1 MKVVDSTFPDPD
13 SLGLITQARFDDPHA
28 LLGFHRNPTGATVLS
43 FRPDLPALACRLGED
58 LIPSRPVPG
67 PPGFHQ
73 ILLDHRQAD
82 LAERLLSVG
91 EQAYQLMSG
100 EARAEGWADP
110 YSLSPTLGPTDI
122 HLLAEGRDRFLYR
135 HLGAHPRRHQGVDGT
150 AFAVW
155 APNATGVRVVGDFS
169 GWDASWL
176 PMRNLGSSGF
186 WELFIPGVGAGALYK
201 FWVFHPDGGAVYKA
215 DPCGQAME
223 VPPRTASV
231 VASSNFSWSDQG
243 WLQSRA
249 AADPL
254 ERPISVYEVHLGSW
268 RRGGEDGGRLLT
280 YLEVAE
286 QLGDYCAEMGFTHVE
301 LMPVAEHPF
310 GGSWGY
316 QVSGYFAPT
325 ARYGSPDDLRHM
337 VDRLHQRQIGVILD
351 WVPAHFPRDEFALSH
366 FDGTAL
372 YEHLDPRLGVH
383 PDWNTAIFN
392 YGRREVRNFLVANA
406 LYWFDEFHVDGLR
419 VDAVASMLYLDYS
432 RKEGEWLPNRFGGRE
447 NLEAV
452 ELLREVNSLVYHDQ
466 PGALMVAEESTSW
479 PGVSRPTYSGGLG
492 FGLKWNMGWMH
503 DTLDYFS
510 NDPVYRRYHHNTLT
524 FSLMYAWSE
533 NFMLPLSHDEVVHG
547 KGSLLAKMPGD
558 DWQKFANLRALL
570 AYQWAHPGKKLIF
583 MGQEWGQRAE
593 WDADQQL
600 DWFLLEQPFHKGL
613 QQLVRDLNRVYRREP
628 ALHQRDFTP
637 EGFRWIDASNA
648 DANVIAF
655 VRFAADG
662 QRHVACLCNLSP
674 VPRHGY
680 RIGLPG
686 PGPYQEVLNTDS
698 GYYQGSNQGNLGE
711 IRADGLPWHGLP
723 NSAVVTLPPL
733 ATVWIA
739 PASQER

>member
-1 MKVVDSTFPDPD
+1 A
-13 SLGLITQARFDDPHA
+13 QARFGDPHA
-28 LLGFHRNPTGATVLS
+28 LLGFHRNPAGATILT
-43 FRPDLPALACRLGED
+43 FRPDLPAVACRLGED

-73 ILLDHRQAD
+73 IPLDHRQAD
-82 LAERLLSVG
+82 LADRLLSAG
-91 EQAYQLMSG
+91 EQAYQMMSG
-100 EARAEGWADP
+100 EARAECWADP

-155 APNATGVRVVGDFS
+155 APNATGVRIVGDFS
-169 GWDASWL
+169 GWDATWL

-215 DPCGQAME
+215 DPCSQAME

-231 VASSNFSWSDQG
+231 VVSSNFTWSDQS

-268 RRGGEDGGRLLT
+268 RRGGEEGGRLLT
-280 YLEVAE
+280 YLELAE
-286 QLGDYCAEMGFTHVE
+286 QLGDYCADMGFTHVE

-325 ARYGSPDDLRHM
+325 ARYGSPDDLRHL
-337 VDRLHQRQIGVILD
+337 VDRLHQRRIGVILD
-351 WVPAHFPRDEFALSH
+351 WVPGHFPRDEFALSY

-419 VDAVASMLYLDYS
+419 VDAVASILYLDYS

-479 PGVSRPTYSGGLG
+479 PGVTRPTYSGGLG

-510 NDPVYRRYHHNTLT
+510 NDPIYRRYHHNTLT

-570 AYQWAHPGKKLIF
+570 GYQWAHPGKKLIF

-600 DWFLLEQPFHKGL
+600 DWFLLDQPFHRGL
-613 QQLVRDLNRVYRREP
+613 QQLVRDLNRVYRQEP
-628 ALHQRDFTP
+628 ALHQLDFTP

-662 QRHVACLCNLSP
+662 QRHLACLCNLSP

-698 GYYQGSNQGNLGE
+698 GYYQGSNQGNLGA
-711 IRADGLPWHGLP
+711 IHADGLPWHGLP

-739 PASQER
+739 PASQEL